1 MHGGE
6 NFMEWNC
13 TLTEDRLSDYLDGTL
28 SDAEAAAF
36 AAHVASCA
44 KCEKLVTGVSGLVG
58 RMQKLEPL
66 AAPPMLV
73 SRIIDATSGPRK
85 QTAGWKNVLAWR
97 PAVLQPRFVMGLV
110 TVAATILILL
120 YTAGVSPAHLKH
132 ADLSPATMM
141 RSANRQAHLTF
152 AKSAKFVNDLRVVY
166 EIQTRLQPESEPS
179 QTPPVQNPS
188 PSKPQEKSQTS
199 PNPGHS
205 QSRTGIMLA
214 SVMETTSAPAFWR

>member
-1 MHGGE
+1 
-6 NFMEWNC
+6 MEWNC
-13 TLTEDRLSDYLDGTL
+13 TLTEERLSDYLDGTL
-28 SDAEAAAF
+28 SPAEAAAF
-36 AAHVASCA
+36 SAHAKTCA
-44 KCEKLVTGVSGLVG
+44 KCAKLVPEVGGLVT

-132 ADLSPATMM
+132 ADLSPATLL
-141 RSANRQAHLTF
+141 RTADRQAHLTF
-152 AKSAKFVNDLRVVY
+152 AKSVKFVNDLRVVY
-166 EIQTRLQPESEPS
+166 EIQTRLQPEAEPS
-179 QTPPVQNPS
+179 PAPTREQNTS

-205 QSRTGIMLA
+205 QARTGIMLA
-214 SVMETTSAPAFWR
+214 SIEGMMPTAMLLR

>member
-1 MHGGE
+1 
-6 NFMEWNC
+6 MEWNC

-28 SDAEAAAF
+28 SGEEAAAF
-36 AAHVASCA
+36 EGHAATCA
-44 KCEKLVTGVSGLVG
+44 KCAKLVADVRGLVT

-73 SRIIDATSGPRK
+73 TRIVNATTGPQK
-85 QTAGWKNVLAWR
+85 QSAGWKNVLAWR
-97 PAVLQPRFVMGLV
+97 PAVLQPRFALGLV
-110 TVAATILILL
+110 TVAATILILM
-120 YTAGVSPAHLKH
+120 YTAGFTPTRWKH
-132 ADLSPATMM
+132 ADLSPATVL
-141 RSANRQAHLTF
+141 RTANRQAHLTF

-179 QTPPVQNPS
+179 QTPRQENQS

-205 QSRTGIMLA
+205 QARTGTMLA
-214 SVMETTSAPAFWR
+214 SLVGAIPAQFFSR